1 MTKNDSTVIIVN
13 MKDISKKN
21 TMIRGIPL
29 DVWADLNRIAGEKM
43 QSVNKTMVDMVVLSV
58 KSYRNS
64 TEKKA
69 LIKRLDEINQLEFEV
84 KK

>member
-1 MTKNDSTVIIVN
+1 
-13 MKDISKKN
+13 
-21 TMIRGIPL
+21 MIRGIPL